1 MHLSLCLKTT
11 IEKQQ
16 RICTLWNLA
25 WCGILPYA
33 SPIFVRQQLGLG
45 EQGVTQV
52 LFSSSVLLLVLGR
65 LLTPILIYQWE
76 LGFSSIEYS
85 KSIKFWRRQWHI
97 LAWRIPLTE
106 EPNRLQSV
114 GSQRVRHDQAT
125 RPQHIIMC
133 CIINLISA
141 P

>member
-25 WCGILPYA
+25 WCEILPYA
-33 SPIFVRQQLGLG
+33 NPVLVRQQLGLG
-45 EQGVTQV
+45 EPGVTQV

-76 LGFSSIEYS
+76 LGFSSIES
-85 KSIKFWRRQWHI
+85 WKSIKFWRRKWQPTPVFLPGESHGQRSLTDYSPWGRKESDMTEQLSTLVHI
-97 LAWRIPLTE
+97 LFYFYI
-106 EPNRLQSV
+106 
-114 GSQRVRHDQAT
+114 
-125 RPQHIIMC
+125 
-133 CIINLISA
+133 
-141 P
+141 

>member
-25 WCGILPYA
+25 WCEILPYA
-33 SPIFVRQQLGLG
+33 NPVLVRQQLGLG
-45 EQGVTQV
+45 EPGVTQV

-76 LGFSSIEYS
+76 LGFSSIEYW
-85 KSIKFWRRQWHI
+85 KSIKFWRRKRQPTPVFLPGESHGQRSLTDYSPWGHKESDTTKLLDHNI
-97 LAWRIPLTE
+97 LSYAAL
-106 EPNRLQSV
+106 
-114 GSQRVRHDQAT
+114 
-125 RPQHIIMC
+125 
-133 CIINLISA
+133 LI
-141 P
+141 

>member
-25 WCGILPYA
+25 WCEILPYA
-33 SPIFVRQQLGLG
+33 NPVLVRQQLGLG
-45 EQGVTQV
+45 EPGVTQV

-76 LGFSSIEYS
+76 LGFSSIES
-85 KSIKFWRRQWHI
+85 WKSIKFWRRKWQPTPVFLPGESHGQRSLTDYSPWGHKESDTTKQLDHNI
-97 LAWRIPLTE
+97 LSYAAL
-106 EPNRLQSV
+106 
-114 GSQRVRHDQAT
+114 
-125 RPQHIIMC
+125 
-133 CIINLISA
+133 LI
-141 P
+141 